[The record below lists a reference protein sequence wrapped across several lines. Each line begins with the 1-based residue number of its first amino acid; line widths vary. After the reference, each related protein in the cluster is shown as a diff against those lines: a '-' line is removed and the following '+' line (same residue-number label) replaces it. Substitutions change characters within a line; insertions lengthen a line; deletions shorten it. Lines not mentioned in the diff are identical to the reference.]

1 MRDWE
6 QRIWLWY
13 RDVFTAQLGKAV
25 IGTDKEIVAADVMIV
40 IIWRAVRRDGFGH
53 LTPLE
58 LDGVLQLLPGK
69 DGAVMDLGL
78 VQLGCGTTIL
88 SIGLALVEALA
99 VTVVEG
105 DVTYAGPAVLDYGC
119 GMEFGHGFMVLVL
132 LYKGTKNRCKH
143 SLVYTGM
150 PCYSKG
156 AAVTTSEYGVHNPDL
171 EPAVRLKLGEN
182 VENTLTGALA
192 LLGIGAESTFYL
204 GTRAFQ
210 ITEFIFQAWRDDP
223 ALIGTAVVS
232 FGIYLVKIAV
242 ILGVDLLV

>member
-1 MRDWE
+1 
-6 QRIWLWY
+6 
-13 RDVFTAQLGKAV
+13 
-25 IGTDKEIVAADVMIV
+25 
-40 IIWRAVRRDGFGH
+40 
-53 LTPLE
+53 
-58 LDGVLQLLPGK
+58 
-69 DGAVMDLGL
+69 
-78 VQLGCGTTIL
+78 
-88 SIGLALVEALA
+88 
-99 VTVVEG
+99 
-105 DVTYAGPAVLDYGC
+105 
-119 GMEFGHGFMVLVL
+119 MEFGHGFMVLVL

-150 PCYSKG
+150 PCYPKG
-156 AAVTTSEYGVHNPDL
+156 AALTPSEYGVHNPDL
-171 EPAVRLKLGEN
+171 ELAGWLKLGEN

-242 ILGVDLLV
+242 ILGIYLLV